1 MKRIIAAVILL
12 SYVVVVVAQTP
23 DDWESL
29 LNQVVGIDE
38 AEDADWADNYETL
51 NYLAEHPMDINTA
64 STDDLL
70 RLPFLTASQVE
81 DIDAYRYRH
90 GALRSLG
97 ELAMIESI
105 DAPLRKLMSCFLYV
119 DKNTEEKDFPSI
131 GNILKYGRH
140 ELLATGQIPFYKRKG
155 DENGY
160 LGYQY
165 RHWLRYDFRR
175 GEWLRAGIVASQ
187 DAGEPF
193 FAQRNKAGYDYYS
206 AYLMI
211 RHLGRVKALAVGRYR
226 MKLGMGLAVNNSLSF
241 GKLAMLASLNRQQPI
256 ISAHSSRSEGN
267 YLQGAAAT
275 VTAMKG
281 LDITAFA
288 SYRNRDATL
297 NDDGSIATLL
307 TTGYHRTASEMERKG
322 NTHQTAFGGNINYSS
337 HGFHAGLT
345 AVQTSLNRTLNP
357 DTRQIYRA
365 HYPSGDSFW
374 NASIDYGYISR
385 RLSIGGETATG
396 GSGGVATI
404 NTISYEVVPSLRL
417 TALQRFYSYKYY
429 SLFSRSF
436 GDASSV
442 QNESGV
448 YLSATWRPLAWLSLM
463 AYTDYAYHPWA
474 VYQADKESR
483 AWDNLASA
491 TMRFG
496 KVTANVRYRYRTR
509 ERNGDEEGQLIWRQE
524 HRARAQVDY
533 DGGAFTTRSQI
544 DVATCEYK
552 ASSFGW
558 MFSQR
563 LSYACRWLRAS
574 LMAGYFHTDDYD
586 SRVYTYEQGMLY
598 EFSFPVFYGEG
609 IRYALSL
616 RSDISAHLM
625 LQAKVGVTDY
635 FDRDH
640 ISSGLQQIDRSSKA
654 DMWLQLKW
662 RF

>member
-1 MKRIIAAVILL
+1 
-12 SYVVVVVAQTP
+12 
-23 DDWESL
+23 
-29 LNQVVGIDE
+29 
-38 AEDADWADNYETL
+38 
-51 NYLAEHPMDINTA
+51 
-64 STDDLL
+64 
-70 RLPFLTASQVE
+70 
-81 DIDAYRYRH
+81 
-90 GALRSLG
+90 
-97 ELAMIESI
+97 
-105 DAPLRKLMSCFLYV
+105 
-119 DKNTEEKDFPSI
+119 
-131 GNILKYGRH
+131 
-140 ELLATGQIPFYKRKG
+140 
-155 DENGY
+155 
-160 LGYQY
+160 
-165 RHWLRYDFRR
+165 
-175 GEWLRAGIVASQ
+175 
-187 DAGEPF
+187 
-193 FAQRNKAGYDYYS
+193 
-206 AYLMI
+206 
-211 RHLGRVKALAVGRYR
+211 
-226 MKLGMGLAVNNSLSF
+226 
-241 GKLAMLASLNRQQPI
+241 
-256 ISAHSSRSEGN
+256 
-267 YLQGAAAT
+267 
-275 VTAMKG
+275 
-281 LDITAFA
+281 
-288 SYRNRDATL
+288 
-297 NDDGSIATLL
+297 
-307 TTGYHRTASEMERKG
+307 MERKG

-404 NTISYEVVPSLRL
+404 NTVSYEVVPSLRL

-509 ERNGDEEGQLIWRQE
+509 ERNGDEEGQLIWKQE

-544 DVATCEYK
+544 DVAACEYK

-574 LMAGYFHTDDYD
+574 LMAGYFHTDDSD
-586 SRVYTYEQGMLY
+586 SRGYTYEQGCSTSSPSPSSM
-598 EFSFPVFYGEG
+598 
-609 IRYALSL
+609 AKA
-616 RSDISAHLM
+616 SDTPCLFA
-625 LQAKVGVTDY
+625 VT
-635 FDRDH
+635 FLP
-640 ISSGLQQIDRSSKA
+640 I
-654 DMWLQLKW
+654 
-662 RF
+662 

>member
-38 AEDADWADNYETL
+38 AEDEEWADNYETL
-51 NYLAEHPMDINTA
+51 SYLAEHPMDINTA

-105 DAPLRKLMSCFLYV
+105 DAPLRKLISCFLYV
-119 DKNTEEKDFPSI
+119 DKNAEEKHFPSI

-175 GEWLRAGIVASQ
+175 GEWLRAGVVASQ

-241 GKLAMLASLNRQQPI
+241 GKLAMLASLNRQQPT

-322 NTHQTAFGGNINYSS
+322 NTHQTAFGANINYSNRR
-337 HGFHAGLT
+337 FHAGLT

-357 DTRQIYRA
+357 DTRQIFRA
-365 HYPSGDSFW
+365 HYPSGDNFW
-374 NASIDYGYISR
+374 NASINYGYISR

-396 GSGGVATI
+396 GCGGVATI
-404 NTISYEVVPSLRL
+404 NTISYEVAPSLRL

-436 GDASSV
+436 GEASSV

-448 YLSATWRPLAWLSLM
+448 YLGATWRPLAWLSLM

-483 AWDNLASA
+483 AWDNLAAA

-496 KVTANVRYRYRTR
+496 RVTANVRYRYRTR
-509 ERNGDEEGQLIWRQE
+509 ERNGDEEGQLIWKQE

-544 DVATCEYK
+544 DVAACEYK

-625 LQAKVGVTDY
+625 LQAKIGVTDY

-640 ISSGLQQIDRSSKA
+640 ISSELQQIDRSSKA
-654 DMWLQLKW
+654 DLWLQLKW